1 MTLNW
6 LKLSFSIVYYYR
18 LCRFMLNLALGVSW
32 LSLLGGLLTWLRW
45 LLVVTSHSQT
55 PLQVRFLLA
64 WLSNLTFLLLWC
76 AMMACFDVTTFA
88 PRFLLGRLAWPQTI
102 MFNTLNPFLI
112 LHWNLLQAIIC
123 TCLKT
128 IISYQFN
135 SLNELLIY
143 LETLQL
149 GRGG

>member
-6 LKLSFSIVYYYR
+6 LKLCFWVVYYR
-18 LCRFMLNLALGVSW
+18 LCRFMLNLTLRVSW
-32 LSLLGGLLTWLRW
+32 LSLLGGLLTWFRW
-45 LLVVTSHSQT
+45 WLVVTSHTQT
-55 PLQVRFLLA
+55 PLQVRFLA

-88 PRFLLGRLAWPQTI
+88 PRLLLLRLAWPQTI
-102 MFNTLNPFLI
+102 MNNTLNPFLF

-135 SLNELLIY
+135 SLNELLIF

-149 GRGG
+149 RRGG